1 MNITPFQFDTSIT
14 IRTVTNDG
22 DVLFVAR
29 DVAVALGYAD
39 TSQAIRD
46 NCKRAKSL
54 KDMDPSAGLVH
65 ANQALTLDPKT
76 KLIPESDVY
85 RLVMRSKLPSAERFQ
100 DWVVE
105 EVLPTLRKTGKYSA
119 EPEYK
124 IPQTYLEALEAH
136 LEALKRVEVLEH
148 QIEEQETVIET
159 LEPKAQF
166 HDEVADA
173 TGLMSMGEAA
183 ARLHIGTI
191 TLFKV
196 LRAKGILMKTDKYN
210 TPYQTYRSAGY
221 FVVKTSKFRG
231 HDGMTHLSHTT
242 YVTPKGLT
250 FLFKQLQNW

>member
-1 MNITPFQFDTSIT
+1 MNITPFQFDTSIA

-100 DWVVE
+100 DWVMD
-105 EVLPTLRKTGKYSA
+105 EVLPALRQTGRYVA
-119 EPEYK
+119 EPQFD
-124 IPQTYLEALEAH
+124 IPQTMSEALRLAADLTDRVAA
-136 LEALKRVEVLEH
+136 LE
-148 QIEEQETVIET
+148 QQTIEM
-159 LEPKAQF
+159 LPKAEF
-166 HDEVADA
+166 HDNVADA
-173 TGLMSMGEAA
+173 RGLHTMSEAA
-183 ARLHIGTI
+183 NILQIGRN
-191 TLFKV
+191 TLFSR
-196 LRAKGILMKTDKYN
+196 LRRLGIIKKLDRSN
-210 TPYQTYRSAGY
+210 VPYQSYIDRGY
-221 FVVKTSKFRG
+221 FKVRSRFFDEHV
-231 HDGMTHLSHTT
+231 SHTT
-242 YVTPKGLT
+242 YVTPRGLT
-250 FLFKQLQNW
+250 YLHKVLADYA